1 MEPVKIEFILD
12 ADAYAR
18 LMQRIYMKKALI
30 WAAVILGIVALNAI
44 LNPGQGLLWF
54 YSFLLF
60 AAVWYVLFRFILK
73 RAFKAAVNL
82 HDPVHYFFE
91 ETEVR
96 VETADLKTNY
106 QWSAFQKA
114 VELPEWFLLYQ
125 TKAVFNPIPKSA
137 FKSESEIIQVRNL
150 LVAKGLLKL

>member
-18 LMQRIYMKKALI
+18 LMQRIFMKKALI
-30 WAAVILGIVALNAI
+30 WGAVILGIVALNAMV
-44 LNPGQGLLWF
+44 NPEQGLVWF
-54 YSFLLF
+54 FSFLLF

-91 ETEVR
+91 ETGVR
-96 VETADLKTNY
+96 VETADQKTNY
-106 QWSAFQKA
+106 EWSAFQKA

-125 TKAVFNPIPKSA
+125 NKTVFNPIPKSA
-137 FKSESEIIQVRNL
+137 FKSESEMIQVRNL
-150 LVAKGLLKL
+150 LAAKGLLAL